1 MKYMEYRVSWINMQD
16 EFGRMD
22 HERVGAYFIASI
34 TYSFQGAGHYLKIR
48 MSLSF
53 SINILLSY
61 GTQRFITVFAIARH
75 GTLS

>member
-1 MKYMEYRVSWINMQD
+1 MQD

-61 GTQRFITVFAIARH
+61 GIRRFITMFKKSRH
-75 GTLS
+75 WTLS